1 MRSSHVPSLAQPSVS
16 TLGHGLVCFSV
27 STVDS
32 PLLSVICAEEESS
45 VTEEPS
51 VEATVI
57 VVGGS
62 GGALT
67 TSERA
72 EVCLS
77 GGDEAGSVDGPAGV
91 SPSSGCSLLDVEE
104 GSQPPPSSRFAV
116 NATAVFGVSI
126 SFELSDFL
134 GFLVPSRF
142 GRVVSVVDRSTLDV
156 GGGSGTARLAGA
168 RRGTGGATCSGAGE
182 PVLEGGNGD
191 EGRPDAGDPARERL
205 NDIGEAA
212 DWGMGEPT
220 RERGGEAVVGGV
232 CGSGTVC
239 GDSGRSEVF
248 VVKVSS

>member
-1 MRSSHVPSLAQPSVS
+1 M
-16 TLGHGLVCFSV
+16 LGHGLVCFSV

-32 PLLSVICAEEESS
+32 PLLSAICTEGESS

-51 VEATVI
+51 VAATVI

-67 TSERA
+67 SSERA

-77 GGDEAGSVDGPAGV
+77 GGNDAGFVDGSAGV
-91 SPSSGCSLLDVEE
+91 SPSSGCLLFDIED
-104 GSQPPPSSRFAV
+104 GSRSPPSSRFAV
-116 NATAVFGVSI
+116 SATAILGVSI
-126 SFELSDFL
+126 SFELSHVL

-142 GRVVSVVDRSTLDV
+142 GRVVNVVDRSTLDV

-168 RRGTGGATCSGAGE
+168 RRGTGGAPRSGAGE

-191 EGRPDAGDPARERL
+191 EGRPDAGDPVRERL

-220 RERGGEAVVGGV
+220 RERGGEAVAGGV

-248 VVKVSS
+248 VIGVSS